1 MQITLE
7 EVERIASLAKLSFS
21 AAEKEQF
28 CGEFNQMLAYV
39 AKLEELDLAGIPPT
53 AQPLHSGAPLRPDSV
68 APSLPRTAALDNAPA
83 AHDGFF
89 SVPKVIGE

>member
-7 EVERIASLAKLSFS
+7 EVERIASLAKLSFT
-21 AAEKEQF
+21 AEEKERF

-39 AKLEELDLAGIPPT
+39 AKLEELDLTGIAAT
-53 AQPLHSGAPLRPDSV
+53 AQPLHSGGPLRPDV
-68 APSLPRTAALDNAPA
+68 IAPSLPRPAALVNAPA